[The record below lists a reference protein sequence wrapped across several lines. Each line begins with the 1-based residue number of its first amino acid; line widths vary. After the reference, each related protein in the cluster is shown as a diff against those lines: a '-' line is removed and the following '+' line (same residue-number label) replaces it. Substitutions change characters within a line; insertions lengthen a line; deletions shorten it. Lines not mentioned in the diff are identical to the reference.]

1 MRTHRW
7 LILAIIAGV
16 ISITSS
22 ARGQNGCAALQGL
35 SQAYLGFEQPLHE
48 GDVWGGGAYLTL
60 DGQEMLIG
68 VFSGEDGTDVW
79 HGQNNMMGQG
89 KGGSYTFAFNKRADG
104 TYADTF
110 TTEVTNAV
118 FPNPPGKVGLGHY
131 QAAHKI
137 VSGTGRFR
145 NASGNLLMA
154 GTYVVFP
161 WAGGNVFGGRW
172 NGDIS
177 GKICGVDPAP
187 QQ

>member
-1 MRTHRW
+1 MIFAV
-7 LILAIIAGV
+7 LAGV
-16 ISITSS
+16 ISITTN
-22 ARGQNGCAALQGL
+22 AWGQNGCVAVQALGQ
-35 SQAYLGFEQPLHE
+35 SYLGFEHPLHQ
-48 GDVWGGGAYLTL
+48 GDVWGGEVYLTL
-60 DGQEMLIG
+60 GGQEMLMGI
-68 VFSGEDGTDVW
+68 FSGQDGTDVW
-79 HGQNNMMGQG
+79 NGQNDMMGKG
-89 KGGSYTFAFNKRADG
+89 KDGTYTYAFNMREDG

-110 TTEVTNAV
+110 TTEATNAV
-118 FPNPPGKVGLGHY
+118 FPNPPGKSGFGHY

-145 NASGNLLMA
+145 NASGNILVA

-161 WAGGNVFGGRW
+161 WAGGTSFGGRW